1 MNKSGFHLYLL
12 QRRVANLSRN
22 IRIYRR
28 SRFESIVVPKSLKLF
43 DHFVGDEP
51 DGLNKALE
59 KAVEYYGL
67 VPKVVI
73 SKQDQDACRICNHT
87 CSCIDC
93 EKKNAKQITQLRRKL
108 KLPRKSEKR
117 SDIDNEVMVILFK
130 NLYNCHTRFTRNNG
144 YLCTITLRSKKF
156 GDKRLFVAHKK
167 MSGKLVKMTR
177 RACVDRAARKA
188 FLSLEIMDRI
198 SSVDLENA
206 LTIKK
211 MHHTIKLL
219 DNRSQP

>member
-1 MNKSGFHLYLL
+1 M
-12 QRRVANLSRN
+12 SRN

-28 SRFESIVVPKSLKLF
+28 SRFVSLVVPRSLRLF

-51 DGLNKALE
+51 GGLDKALE

-67 VPKVVI
+67 IPKVVI
-73 SKQDQDACRICNHT
+73 SQKDQDACRVCDHK

-93 EKKNAKQITQLRRKL
+93 EKKNAKRITHLRRKL
-108 KLPRKSEKR
+108 KLPKNVEKR
-117 SDIDNEVMVILFK
+117 SDIDNEIMVILFK
-130 NLYNCHTRFTRNNG
+130 ELYNCHTRFTSNNG
-144 YLCTITLRSKKF
+144 YLCTITLKSEKF
-156 GDKRLFVAHKK
+156 GNKRLLVSHKK

-188 FLSLEIMDRI
+188 FLAFETMDRI
-198 SSVDLENA
+198 TSVDLEDA

-211 MHHTIKLL
+211 MHHTIKRL
-219 DNRSQP
+219 DNRLQL